1 MKLAVVQGVVWG
13 RTMGR
18 NRQRYNRRESRLP
31 GEWGRTVEAATAQEI
46 EEDEMRVRGMKDH
59 DVKGAELKEKELQ
72 PESGDGPAT
81 GAPQTAEAGG
91 ETNAA
96 QAAPLDAAALKT
108 ELEQMRGE
116 RDQLMDRLA
125 RLQAEF
131 ENTRRRD
138 VKERADLR
146 DYAVQRAVE
155 PFLAVMDNFELA
167 LKADGT
173 LEQLRAGVEL
183 ILKQMEE
190 ALKGL
195 HVKAVETVGTQFDPR
210 VHEALGSIE
219 TKEFPDHQVMEEIR
233 RGYKIREKLLR
244 PALVRIASNSA
255 VVDGAS

>member
-1 MKLAVVQGVVWG
+1 MVAAAQG
-13 RTMGR
+13 
-18 NRQRYNRRESRLP
+18 
-31 GEWGRTVEAATAQEI
+31 I
-46 EEDEMRVRGMKDH
+46 EEDALKVRGLKERDA
-59 DVKGAELKEKELQ
+59 KGEELKEDGLQ
-72 PESGDGPAT
+72 PKGGNGMAT
-81 GAPQTAEAGG
+81 GAPRTTDASGKAGDPSQRASSPGTPDVRTA
-91 ETNAA
+91 
-96 QAAPLDAAALKT
+96 PSDASALQT
-108 ELEQMRGE
+108 ELEQLRGE

-131 ENTRRRD
+131 ENSRRRE

-155 PFLAVMDNFELA
+155 PFLGVMDNFQLA

-195 HVKAVETVGTQFDPR
+195 HVQAVETVGKQFDPR

-219 TKEFPDHQVMEEIR
+219 TTEFPDHQVMEEIR
-233 RGYKIREKLLR
+233 RGYRIREKLLR

-255 VVDGAS
+255 RVSE